1 MPAAKAPAETATIMW
16 KPILVRALIAVIFGL
31 TTVFL
36 QEPGLGVLKYGL
48 AAYFVFSG
56 SGLWEYLRRDPVPER
71 MRGPLS
77 IAAAVLML
85 GAIAL
90 LFAGSVFVAG
100 IIAAAAL
107 IGSGAAELVA
117 WAQHRKAFVPAR
129 DQLYTGLVGALSGVG
144 LLLFLNLDAH
154 GLLGIVGG
162 GAIVIAVVLAISGFG
177 FRHDA
182 GPAARAGEGPRAP
195 RS

>member
-1 MPAAKAPAETATIMW
+1 MW

-36 QEPGLGVLKYGL
+36 QEPGLPVLKYGL

-56 SGLWEYLRRDPVPER
+56 SGLWEYLRRDPVPEK

-77 IAAAVLML
+77 IAAAVYMV

-90 LFAGSVFVAG
+90 LFAGSEAAAG
-100 IIAAAAL
+100 IMAAVTL
-107 IGSGAAELVA
+107 IGSGIAELVA
-117 WAQHRKAFVPAR
+117 WAQYRKSFVPAR
-129 DQLYTGLVGALSGVG
+129 DQLYTGAVAVLSGVG

-182 GPAARAGEGPRAP
+182 GPAAKAVEEPRAP

>member
-1 MPAAKAPAETATIMW
+1 MW
-16 KPILVRALIAVIFGL
+16 KPILIRALIAVIFGL

-36 QEPGLGVLKYGL
+36 QEPGLGVLNYGL

-85 GAIAL
+85 GAVAL

-107 IGSGAAELVA
+107 IGSGAAELTA
-117 WAQHRKAFVPAR
+117 WAQHRTAFVPAR

-144 LLLFLNLDAH
+144 LLLFLHLDAH

-182 GPAARAGEGPRAP
+182 GPAARAAEEPRAP
-195 RS
+195 RR

>member
-1 MPAAKAPAETATIMW
+1 MSAVKAPVETAAIMW
-16 KPILVRALIAVIFGL
+16 KPILIRALIAVIFGL

-56 SGLWEYLRRDPVPER
+56 SGLWEYLRRDPVPEK

-77 IAAAVLML
+77 IAAAVFML

-90 LFAGSVFVAG
+90 LFAGSVLVAG
-100 IIAAAAL
+100 IIAAVAL
-107 IGSGAAELVA
+107 IGAGAAELVA
-117 WAQHRKAFVPAR
+117 WARHRKDFVPAR

-144 LLLFLNLDAH
+144 LLLFLHLDAH

-162 GAIVIAVVLAISGFG
+162 GAIIIAVVLAISGFG

-182 GPAARAGEGPRAP
+182 GPAARAEAEPRAP
-195 RS
+195 RK

>member
-1 MPAAKAPAETATIMW
+1 MPAAKAPVETSAIIW
-16 KPILVRALIAVIFGL
+16 KPILIRALIAVIFGL

-56 SGLWEYLRRDPVPER
+56 SGLWEYLRRDPVPEK

-77 IAAAVLML
+77 IAAAVFML

-100 IIAAAAL
+100 IIAGVAL
-107 IGSGAAELVA
+107 IGSGVAELVA
-117 WAQHRKAFVPAR
+117 WARHRKEFVPAR

-144 LLLFLNLDAH
+144 LLLFLHLDAH

-162 GAIVIAVVLAISGFG
+162 GAIIIAVVLAISGFG

-182 GPAARAGEGPRAP
+182 GPAARAAAEPRAP
-195 RS
+195 RK

>member
-1 MPAAKAPAETATIMW
+1 MPAAKAPVETSAIIW
-16 KPILVRALIAVIFGL
+16 KPILIRALIAVIFGL

-56 SGLWEYLRRDPVPER
+56 SGLWEYLRRDPVPEK

-77 IAAAVLML
+77 IAAAVFML

-90 LFAGSVFVAG
+90 LFAGSVLVAG
-100 IIAAAAL
+100 IIAAVAL
-107 IGSGAAELVA
+107 IVSGAAELVA
-117 WAQHRKAFVPAR
+117 WARHRKDFVPAR

-144 LLLFLNLDAH
+144 LLLFLHLDAH

-182 GPAARAGEGPRAP
+182 GPAARAQAEPRAP
-195 RS
+195 RK

>member
-1 MPAAKAPAETATIMW
+1 MSAVKAPIETAAIMW
-16 KPILVRALIAVIFGL
+16 KPILIRALIAVIFGL

-56 SGLWEYLRRDPVPER
+56 TGLWEYLRRDPVPEK

-77 IAAAVLML
+77 IAAALLMV

-100 IIAAAAL
+100 IIAAVAL

-117 WAQHRKAFVPAR
+117 WARHRKAFVPAR
-129 DQLYTGLVGALSGVG
+129 DQLYTGLVGALSGAG

-162 GAIVIAVVLAISGFG
+162 GAIIIAVVLAISGFG

-182 GPAARAGEGPRAP
+182 GPAARAEAEPRAP
-195 RS
+195 RK

>member
-1 MPAAKAPAETATIMW
+1 MSAVKAPIETAAIMW
-16 KPILVRALIAVIFGL
+16 KPILIRALIAVIFGL

-56 SGLWEYLRRDPVPER
+56 TGLWEYLRRDPVPER

-77 IAAAVLML
+77 IAAAVLMV

-100 IIAAAAL
+100 IIAAVAL

-117 WAQHRKAFVPAR
+117 WARHRRDFVPAR

-162 GAIVIAVVLAISGFG
+162 GAIIIAVVLAISGFG

-182 GPAARAGEGPRAP
+182 GPAARAEAEPRAP
-195 RS
+195 RK

>member
-1 MPAAKAPAETATIMW
+1 MW
-16 KPILVRALIAVIFGL
+16 KPILIRALIAVIFGL

-48 AAYFVFSG
+48 AVYFVFSG
-56 SGLWEYLRRDPVPER
+56 TGLWEYLRREPVPEA

-77 IAAAVLML
+77 IAAAVFMA
-85 GAIAL
+85 GAVAL

-100 IIAAAAL
+100 IIAAVAL
-107 IGSGAAELVA
+107 IVSGAAELVA
-117 WAQHRKAFVPAR
+117 WARHRTTFVPAR

-162 GAIVIAVVLAISGFG
+162 GAVIIAVVLAISGFG

-182 GPAARAGEGPRAP
+182 GPEAREQATPRAP
-195 RS
+195 RAPRR

>member
-1 MPAAKAPAETATIMW
+1 MSAAKAPVETAATIW

-48 AAYFVFSG
+48 AAYFVFTG

-100 IIAAAAL
+100 IIAAVAL

-117 WAQHRKAFVPAR
+117 WAGHRRAFVPAR

-144 LLLFLNLDAH
+144 LLLFLHLDPH

-162 GAIVIAVVLAISGFG
+162 GAIIIAVVLAISGFG

-182 GPAARAGEGPRAP
+182 GPAAQAAEGPRAP
-195 RS
+195 RL